1 MSAFRFDGKV
11 AMVTGARPG
20 IGGSVATCLA
30 EAGAE
35 VVLANRTLDAAE
47 EVAAPLRSKGAKVHV
62 VPFSADEPGAR
73 KSVEAALAATNG
85 RLDALVHNAGGC
97 AWTDLERIDQDILE
111 QALSLN
117 LKSCFWLTQAALPA
131 LKRSSSPRIVITS
144 SITGPRVAMVRAAHY
159 AAAKAGV
166 NGFIKAA
173 ALELAP
179 HGITVNGV
187 EPGMV
192 AKNRGRLSQPATLS
206 RMEKYIPLGQ
216 AGQPQDIAYAMLF
229 LASTEARWITGQT
242 IVVDGGATLPESGF
256 AMEEQWPGTAV
267 LSN

>member
-1 MSAFRFDGKV
+1 MSAFRFEVRV
-11 AMVTGARPG
+11 AMVTGARTG
-20 IGGSVATCLA
+20 IGGSVAACLA

-35 VVLANRTLDAAE
+35 VVLANRTVEAAE
-47 EVAAPLRSKGAKVHV
+47 EVAGPLRSKGCKVHV
-62 VPFSADEPGAR
+62 VPFSADEAGAR
-73 KSVEAALAATNG
+73 SSVESALVATNG

-97 AWTDLERIDQDILE
+97 AWTELESIDAEILE

-131 LKRSSSPRIVITS
+131 LKRSRTPRIVITS
-144 SITGPRVAMVRAAHY
+144 SITGPRVAMIRSVHY

-166 NGFIKAA
+166 NGFIRAA

-192 AKNRGRLSQPATLS
+192 VKNRGRLSQPATLS
-206 RMEKYIPLGQ
+206 RMEKYIPLGH
-216 AGQPQDIAYAMLF
+216 AGQPEDIAYAMLF
-229 LASTEARWITGQT
+229 LASAEARWITGQT
-242 IVVDGGATLPESGF
+242 IVVDGGTTTLPESGF
-256 AMEEQWPGTAV
+256 AMEEQWQAPTV
-267 LSN
+267 